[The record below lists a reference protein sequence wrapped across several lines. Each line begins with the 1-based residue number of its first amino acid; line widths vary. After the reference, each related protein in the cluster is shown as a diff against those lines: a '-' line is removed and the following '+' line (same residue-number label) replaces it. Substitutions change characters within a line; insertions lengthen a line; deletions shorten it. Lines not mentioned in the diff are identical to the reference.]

1 MKRKKNTGEP
11 QGRRS
16 QPIEVDRVKH
26 RKYKLHAVKNGL
38 TMKEMT
44 EAALDEFLGKK

>member
-11 QGRRS
+11 QKRRN

-38 TMKEMT
+38 TIKELA
-44 EAALDEFLGKK
+44 EQALDQYLAQK

>member
-11 QGRRS
+11 QKRRN
-16 QPIEVDRVKH
+16 QPIEVDRTKH

-38 TMKEMT
+38 TIKELT
-44 EAALDEFLGKK
+44 EAALDQYLAQK